1 MKLIDEID
9 GKIHKLWKFWSVRLN
24 VVSAAC
30 SATVAAYAGFKAI
43 DPVLVSFVPA
53 WSMSICSAGAVG
65 FTFASII
72 ARGIYQPP
80 KDGLEPP
87 DEDHS

>member
-1 MKLIDEID
+1 MKLIDELD
-9 GKIHKLWKFWSVRLN
+9 GKIHKVWKFWSVRLN

-30 SATVAAYAGFKAI
+30 SATVAAYAGLKAI
-43 DPVLVSFVPA
+43 DPVLVWFVPA
-53 WSMSICSAGAVG
+53 WSMSLCSAGAVA

-80 KDGLEPP
+80 KDAL
-87 DEDHS
+87 DEDHP

>member
-1 MKLIDEID
+1 MKLIDELD
-9 GKIHKLWKFWSVRLN
+9 GKIHKVWKFWSVRLN

-53 WSMSICSAGAVG
+53 WSMSVCSAGAVG

-72 ARGIYQPP
+72 ARGIQQPP
-80 KDGLEPP
+80 EDGLGPTN
-87 DEDHS
+87 EDHS

>member
-1 MKLIDEID
+1 MKLIDDID
-9 GKIHKLWKFWSVRLN
+9 GRLIKLWRFWSVRFN

-43 DPVLVSFVPA
+43 DPVLVRWVPM
-53 WSMSICSAGAVG
+53 WMMSACSAGAVL

-72 ARGIYQPP
+72 ARGIKQDSPP
-80 KDGLEPP
+80 IADS
-87 DEDHS
+87 EDHP